1 MAFPILPCDLCG
13 SQENL
18 QRKIVGNMITGWEK
32 ERPGQKAV
40 LLAAL
45 SNVNPSHLLDRDLW
59 KTLGLDAAKN
69 LEENRANGDLVPE
82 QRLIASA
89 RANGDAST

>member
-18 QRKIVGNMITGWEK
+18 QRKIVGRMIDGWEK

-45 SNVNPSHLLDRDLW
+45 SNVVPSHLLDRDLW
-59 KTLGLDAAKN
+59 KTLGLVGN
-69 LEENRANGDLVPE
+69 HEVNGDLVPE
-82 QRLIASA
+82 HRLIASA
-89 RANGDAST
+89 AASARTNGSTP